1 MATVHRIAESDMT
14 EATWH
19 AHIHTQP
26 VSESIW
32 FHNNT
37 QTPSFRATSHL
48 FHLPL
53 CKSWNH
59 MFSLAALGKKR
70 TEPGGWRQYMR
81 YSNTMEA
88 SGSSVLG
95 HQPGFSELGWTR
107 EPEGFPSDGG
117 PEGKQS
123 ACNGRRT
130 QIRSLG
136 QEDPLEKGMAIH
148 SSILPWEI
156 PWTEEPD
163 GLQSTKSQRVG
174 HNRSD
179 LASMHAPGDPG

>member
-1 MATVHRIAESDMT
+1 M
-14 EATWH
+14 
-19 AHIHTQP
+19 
-26 VSESIW
+26 W

-59 MFSLAALGKKR
+59 MFSSAALGKKC
-70 TEPGGWRQYMR
+70 TEPGGWRQYLR
-81 YSNTMEA
+81 YPNTMEA

-107 EPEGFPSDGG
+107 GPEGFPSDGG

-148 SSILPWEI
+148 SSILAWEI

-163 GLQSTKSQRVG
+163 GLQSIKSQRVG
-174 HNRSD
+174 HDRSD
-179 LASMHAPGDPG
+179 LARMHAPGDPG

>member
-1 MATVHRIAESDMT
+1 M
-14 EATWH
+14 
-19 AHIHTQP
+19 
-26 VSESIW
+26 W
-32 FHNNT
+32 FHNNI

-59 MFSLAALGKKR
+59 VFSSAALGKKR

-81 YSNTMEA
+81 YPNTMEA

-107 EPEGFPSDGG
+107 GPEGFPSDGG

-123 ACNGRRT
+123 ACNAGDIGDVGLILGLGRF
-130 QIRSLG
+130 LG
-136 QEDPLEKGMAIH
+136 EGNGNPLQYSCLENPSDRGAWWATVH
-148 SSILPWEI
+148 RV
-156 PWTEEPD
+156 
-163 GLQSTKSQRVG
+163 TKSQ
-174 HNRSD
+174 
-179 LASMHAPGDPG
+179 M